1 MIGSIGKDGKTK
13 CEQLQ
18 TEMSQQLLDGFLR
31 GGDTTI
37 KSCCIGLNGS
47 YSDPEFYT

>member
-1 MIGSIGKDGKTK
+1 MIGSLGKDGKTK

-18 TEMSQQLLDGFLR
+18 TEMSQQLLDGFLHS
-31 GGDTTI
+31 GDTI